1 MMLFKLLATTVVL
14 LASIPRGLTQ
24 SLNEPCTNPHGQ
36 PGRCV
41 FLRECQPLL
50 DIYRRDNVSYG
61 ESEFFYGSRCSG
73 QFEGKPLV
81 SSISR
86 RVMQVL
92 EKVFFLASCA
102 ASRHRQTPPPA
113 CREPRPTVD
122 WPRRNGSSVATKLP
136 SVSSPGWHC

>member
-1 MMLFKLLATTVVL
+1 MLFKLLATSVAL
-14 LASIPRGLTQ
+14 MASIPHGLTQ
-24 SLNEPCTNPHGQ
+24 SLNEPCTNPYGQ

-92 EKVFFLASCA
+92 ENVFLLTIAVLLPGTGKLLRQPA
-102 ASRHRQTPPPA
+102 ASPVRLWAGPA
-113 CREPRPTVD
+113 GTDRR
-122 WPRRNGSSVATKLP
+122 WPRNHPR
-136 SVSSPGWHC
+136 